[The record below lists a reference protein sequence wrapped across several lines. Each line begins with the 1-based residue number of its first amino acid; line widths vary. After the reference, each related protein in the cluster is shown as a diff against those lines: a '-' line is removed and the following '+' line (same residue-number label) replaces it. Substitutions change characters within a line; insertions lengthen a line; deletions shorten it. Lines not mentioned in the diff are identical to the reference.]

1 MIWEKFYVEIQEGSD
16 EPRCPFL
23 YHFFVPLTV
32 YSKCLD
38 VSFKRAVNSMVRG
51 SRGSVPAPRSRRLA
65 ICPSIF
71 GGGGD
76 GGCGGQ
82 RATLAEPREP
92 CSPTTDGSCM

>member
-1 MIWEKFYVEIQEGSD
+1 VTPVAPSCIIFRAINRLLEMSI
-16 EPRCPFL
+16 
-23 YHFFVPLTV
+23 
-32 YSKCLD
+32 D

-71 GGGGD
+71 GGGGGD

-82 RATLAEPREP
+82 RATPAEPREP